1 MCFHNSIVSSNNCVL
16 YKSILHSFSDKKVMG
31 VFQYNN
37 VGKYSNV
44 TNIKKNVLAK
54 LIEYCEY
61 NEL

>member
-1 MCFHNSIVSSNNCVL
+1 
-16 YKSILHSFSDKKVMG
+16 MG